1 MLKGDDM
8 SLKRNMVF
16 GIVGLLIPILVLLY
30 AVVYIA
36 LEKNVYHNAADS
48 LEKLSVEAQIYTMN
62 YLEKEAEVET
72 LGPNSLLIAS
82 YLAKRMDVR
91 VQMIGKNGD
100 VVADTQ
106 KGALLHRNIDIRS
119 SLKGKKSYV
128 FEEGDPAPILLFS
141 SPVYYGND
149 VIGSIRFINEL
160 TDEKEVLTNVSW
172 TFLMTSLCLV
182 AAGIFFAIRLAKSLH
197 KPIDQLRQMAHR
209 LANGDYESKI
219 ELNEYVEIAQ
229 LSASFNAMADGI
241 ELHIKQLK
249 EEKEKQKDFLDRIT
263 HELKTPLTA
272 IIGYVDLIPK
282 LQSKEDVQE
291 SLRYVAV
298 ESERLLSLVEE
309 LLKSSK
315 YGTSTFEVSP
325 TVVNIKEL
333 AEEAVSI
340 VKPRLQQF
348 EMEVMNELTEV
359 HVVADFDKTKQIFL
373 NVLDNAIKYSDA
385 TQIRMNVIVNEHEAK
400 VFVHDDGIGMD
411 EGVLAEW
418 NESPGGKVLPS
429 SYGNGYGLYI
439 CQEIMNKQG
448 GSMRIESSEEMG
460 TTIFITFL
468 LPRRME
474 DIKNLK
480 AVK

>member
-1 MLKGDDM
+1 M

-106 KGALLHRNIDIRS
+106 KGALLHRNIDIES

-197 KPIDQLRQMAHR
+197 KPIDQLRQMAYR

-340 VKPRLQQF
+340 VKLRLQQF
-348 EMEVMNELTEV
+348 EIEVMNELTEV

-385 TQIRMNVIVNEHEAK
+385 TQVRMNVIINEKEAK

-411 EGVLAEW
+411 ECVLAEW
-418 NESPGGKVLPS
+418 NESPEGKVLPS

-439 CQEIMNKQG
+439 CQEIVNKQG

-460 TTIFITFL
+460 TAICITFL

>member
-1 MLKGDDM
+1 
-8 SLKRNMVF
+8 
-16 GIVGLLIPILVLLY
+16 
-30 AVVYIA
+30 
-36 LEKNVYHNAADS
+36 
-48 LEKLSVEAQIYTMN
+48 
-62 YLEKEAEVET
+62 
-72 LGPNSLLIAS
+72 
-82 YLAKRMDVR
+82 
-91 VQMIGKNGD
+91 
-100 VVADTQ
+100 
-106 KGALLHRNIDIRS
+106 
-119 SLKGKKSYV
+119 
-128 FEEGDPAPILLFS
+128 
-141 SPVYYGND
+141 
-149 VIGSIRFINEL
+149 
-160 TDEKEVLTNVSW
+160 
-172 TFLMTSLCLV
+172 MTSLCLV
-182 AAGIFFAIRLAKSLH
+182 AAGIFFAVRLARSLH
-197 KPIDQLRQMAHR
+197 RPIDQLRQMAKR

-282 LQSKEDVQE
+282 LHSKEDVQE

-348 EMEVMNELTEV
+348 EIEVINELTDV

-385 TQIRMNVIVNEHEAK
+385 THIRMNVIVSEREAK
-400 VFVHDDGIGMD
+400 VFVHDDGIGID
-411 EGVLAEW
+411 EDVLAEW
-418 NESPGGKVLPS
+418 NGSPGGKMLPS

-448 GSMRIESSEEMG
+448 GSMRIESSEEVG

>member
-1 MLKGDDM
+1 M

-30 AVVYIA
+30 AVVYIS

-106 KGALLHRNIDIRS
+106 KGALLHRNIDIEN

-197 KPIDQLRQMAHR
+197 KPIDQLRQMAHQ

-291 SLRYVAV
+291 SLRYVSV

-333 AEEAVSI
+333 AEEAISI
-340 VKPRLQQF
+340 VKLRLQQF
-348 EMEVMNELTEV
+348 EIEVMKELTEV

-385 TQIRMNVIVNEHEAK
+385 TQVRMNVIINEQEAK

-418 NESPGGKVLPS
+418 NESPEGKVLPS

-439 CQEIMNKQG
+439 CQEIMKKQG

-460 TTIFITFL
+460 TTICMTFL

>member
-1 MLKGDDM
+1 M

-106 KGALLHRNIDIRS
+106 KGALLHRNIDIGS

-291 SLRYVAV
+291 SLRYVSV

-333 AEEAVSI
+333 AEEAISI
-340 VKPRLQQF
+340 VKLRLQQF
-348 EMEVMNELTEV
+348 EIEVMNELTEV

-385 TQIRMNVIVNEHEAK
+385 TQVRMNVIINEQETK

-418 NESPGGKVLPS
+418 NESPEGKVLPS

-439 CQEIMNKQG
+439 CQEIMKKQG

-460 TTIFITFL
+460 TTICITFL

>member
-1 MLKGDDM
+1 M

-106 KGALLHRNIDIRS
+106 KGALLHRNIDIES

-291 SLRYVAV
+291 SLRYVSV

-340 VKPRLQQF
+340 VKLRLQQF
-348 EMEVMNELTEV
+348 EIEVMNELTEV

-385 TQIRMNVIVNEHEAK
+385 TRVRMNVIINEQEAK

-418 NESPGGKVLPS
+418 NESPEGKVLPS

-439 CQEIMNKQG
+439 CQEIMQKQG

-460 TTIFITFL
+460 TTICIIFL

>member
-1 MLKGDDM
+1 M

-106 KGALLHRNIDIRS
+106 KGALLHRNIDIES

-315 YGTSTFEVSP
+315 YGKSTFEVSH

-333 AEEAVSI
+333 AEEAISI
-340 VKPRLQQF
+340 VKLRLQQF
-348 EMEVMNELTEV
+348 EIEVMNELMEV

-385 TQIRMNVIVNEHEAK
+385 TQVRMNVIINEQEAK

-439 CQEIMNKQG
+439 CQEIMKKQG

-460 TTIFITFL
+460 TTICMTFL

>member
-1 MLKGDDM
+1 M

-16 GIVGLLIPILVLLY
+16 GIAGLLIPILCLLY
-30 AVVYIA
+30 TVTYIA
-36 LEKNVYHNAADS
+36 LEKNMYHSAADS

-72 LGPNSLLIAS
+72 LGQSSMLIAS
-82 YLAKRMDVR
+82 YLGKRMDVR

-106 KGALLHRNIDIRS
+106 KGALLHKNIDIDRS
-119 SLKGKKSYV
+119 LQGKKAYV
-128 FEEGDPAPILLFS
+128 FENGDPAPLLLFS
-141 SPVYYGND
+141 SPVYRGNE
-149 VIGSIRFINEL
+149 VIGAIRFIHEL
-160 TDEKEVLTNVSW
+160 KDEKEVLLNVSW
-172 TFLMTSLCLV
+172 TFLVTSLCLV
-182 AAGIFFAIRLAKSLH
+182 AGGIFFAIRLAKSLH
-197 KPIDQLRQMAHR
+197 RPIDQLRQMAKR
-209 LANGDYESKI
+209 LANGDYQSKI

-241 ELHIKQLK
+241 ELHISQLK

-282 LQSKEDVQE
+282 LQSKQDVQE
-291 SLRYVAV
+291 SLHYVSV
-298 ESERLLSLVEE
+298 ESQRLLSLVEE
-309 LLKSSK
+309 LLQSSK

-325 TVVNIKEL
+325 TIVNIKEL
-333 AEEAVSI
+333 AEEAISI

-348 EMEVMNELTEV
+348 EIEVVNELTEA

-373 NVLDNAIKYSDA
+373 NVFDNTIKYSDA
-385 TQIRMNVIVNEHEAK
+385 SQVRMNVVVNEHEAK
-400 VFVHDDGIGMD
+400 VFIYDDGIGMD
-411 EGVLAEW
+411 EGILAEW
-418 NESPGGKVLPS
+418 NRSPKGKVLSS

-448 GSMRIESSEEMG
+448 GSMRIESNEEVG
-460 TTIFITFL
+460 TMVTIIFL
-468 LPRRME
+468 LPRRLE
-474 DIKNLK
+474 YIKNLK
-480 AVK
+480 AVE

>member
-1 MLKGDDM
+1 MLSGDDM

-106 KGALLHRNIDIRS
+106 KGALLHRNIDIES

-172 TFLMTSLCLV
+172 TFLMTSICLV

-291 SLRYVAV
+291 SLRYVSI

-333 AEEAVSI
+333 VEEAISI
-340 VKPRLQQF
+340 VKLRLQQF
-348 EMEVMNELTEV
+348 EIEVMNELTEV

-385 TQIRMNVIVNEHEAK
+385 TQVRMNVIINEQEAK

-418 NESPGGKVLPS
+418 NESPEGKVLPS

-439 CQEIMNKQG
+439 CQEIMKKQG

-460 TTIFITFL
+460 TTICMIFL

>member
-1 MLKGDDM
+1 M

-16 GIVGLLIPILVLLY
+16 GIVGLLIPIFVLLY
-30 AVVYIA
+30 AVVYIT
-36 LEKNVYHNAADS
+36 LEKNMYHNAADS

-62 YLEKEAEVET
+62 YLEKEAEVDT

-106 KGALLHRNIDIRS
+106 KGALLHRNIDIES

-128 FEEGDPAPILLFS
+128 FEEADPAPILLFS

-160 TDEKEVLTNVSW
+160 TGEKEVLTNVSW

-182 AAGIFFAIRLAKSLH
+182 ATGIFFAIRLAKSLH
-197 KPIDQLRQMAHR
+197 KPIDQLRQMAQR
-209 LANGDYESKI
+209 LANGDYKSKI

-241 ELHIKQLK
+241 ELHIKQLQ

-282 LQSKEDVQE
+282 LHSKEDVQE

-333 AEEAVSI
+333 VEEAVSI
-340 VKPRLQQF
+340 VKPRLNQF
-348 EMEVMNELTEV
+348 EIEVINELTDV

-385 TQIRMNVIVNEHEAK
+385 SHIRMNVIVNEHEAK
-400 VFVHDDGIGMD
+400 VFVHDDGIGID
-411 EGVLAEW
+411 EVVLAEW
-418 NESPGGKVLPS
+418 NESPKGKALPS

-439 CQEIMNKQG
+439 CQEIMSKQG
-448 GSMRIESSEEMG
+448 GSMRIESSEEVG

>member
-1 MLKGDDM
+1 M

-16 GIVGLLIPILVLLY
+16 GIVGLLIPILFLLY
-30 AVVYIA
+30 TVVYIA
-36 LEKNVYHNAADS
+36 LEKNMYHNAADS

-106 KGALLHRNIDIRS
+106 KGALLHRNVDIERS
-119 SLKGKKSYV
+119 LQGKKAYV

-149 VIGSIRFINEL
+149 VIGGIRFINEL
-160 TDEKEVLTNVSW
+160 TDEKEVLTNVSY
-172 TFLMTSLCLV
+172 TFLITSLCLV

-197 KPIDQLRQMAHR
+197 RPIDQLRQMAQR

-291 SLRYVAV
+291 SLRYVSV
-298 ESERLLSLVEE
+298 ESHRLLSLVEE

-333 AEEAVSI
+333 AEEAISI

-348 EMEVMNELTEV
+348 EIEVMNELMDV

-385 TQIRMNVIVNEHEAK
+385 TQIRMNVIVNKHEAK
-400 VFVHDDGIGMD
+400 VFVHDDGIGID
-411 EGVLAEW
+411 EGLLAEW

>member
-1 MLKGDDM
+1 M

-106 KGALLHRNIDIRS
+106 KGALLHRNIDIES

-291 SLRYVAV
+291 SLRYVSV

-333 AEEAVSI
+333 VEEAVSI
-340 VKPRLQQF
+340 VKLRLQQF
-348 EMEVMNELTEV
+348 EIEVMNELTEV

-385 TQIRMNVIVNEHEAK
+385 TRVRMNVIINEKEAK

-411 EGVLAEW
+411 ECVLAEW
-418 NESPGGKVLPS
+418 NESPEGKVLPS

-439 CQEIMNKQG
+439 CQEIMKKQG

-460 TTIFITFL
+460 TTICITFL

>member
-1 MLKGDDM
+1 M

-106 KGALLHRNIDIRS
+106 KGALLHRNIDIES

-197 KPIDQLRQMAHR
+197 RPIDQLRQMAHR

-340 VKPRLQQF
+340 VKLRLQQF
-348 EMEVMNELTEV
+348 EIEVMNELMEV

-385 TQIRMNVIVNEHEAK
+385 TQVRMNVIINEQEAK
-400 VFVHDDGIGMD
+400 IFVHDDGIGMD
-411 EGVLAEW
+411 EG
-418 NESPGGKVLPS
+418 
-429 SYGNGYGLYI
+429 
-439 CQEIMNKQG
+439 
-448 GSMRIESSEEMG
+448 
-460 TTIFITFL
+460 
-468 LPRRME
+468 
-474 DIKNLK
+474 
-480 AVK
+480 

>member
-1 MLKGDDM
+1 M

-106 KGALLHRNIDIRS
+106 KGALLHRNIDIES

-340 VKPRLQQF
+340 VKLRLQQF
-348 EMEVMNELTEV
+348 EIEVMNELMEV

-385 TQIRMNVIVNEHEAK
+385 TQVRMNVIINEQEAK
-400 VFVHDDGIGMD
+400 VFVYDDGIGMD

-418 NESPGGKVLPS
+418 NESPEGKVLPS

-439 CQEIMNKQG
+439 CQEIMKKQG

-460 TTIFITFL
+460 TTICMTFL

>member
-1 MLKGDDM
+1 M
-8 SLKRNMVF
+8 
-16 GIVGLLIPILVLLY
+16 
-30 AVVYIA
+30 
-36 LEKNVYHNAADS
+36 
-48 LEKLSVEAQIYTMN
+48 
-62 YLEKEAEVET
+62 
-72 LGPNSLLIAS
+72 
-82 YLAKRMDVR
+82 
-91 VQMIGKNGD
+91 
-100 VVADTQ
+100 
-106 KGALLHRNIDIRS
+106 
-119 SLKGKKSYV
+119 
-128 FEEGDPAPILLFS
+128 FS

-160 TDEKEVLTNVSW
+160 TGEKEVLTNVSW

-182 AAGIFFAIRLAKSLH
+182 ATGIFFAIRLAKSLH
-197 KPIDQLRQMAHR
+197 KPIDQLRQMAQR
-209 LANGDYESKI
+209 LANGDYKSKI

-241 ELHIKQLK
+241 ELHIKQLQ

-340 VKPRLQQF
+340 VKPRLNQF
-348 EMEVMNELTEV
+348 EIEVVNELTDV

-385 TQIRMNVIVNEHEAK
+385 SHIRMNVIVNEHEAK
-400 VFVHDDGIGMD
+400 VFVHDDGIGID
-411 EGVLAEW
+411 EVVLAEW
-418 NESPGGKVLPS
+418 NESPKGKALPS

-448 GSMRIESSEEMG
+448 GSMRIESSEEIG

-474 DIKNLK
+474 DIKT
-480 AVK
+480 

>member
-1 MLKGDDM
+1 M

-106 KGALLHRNIDIRS
+106 KGALLHRNIDIES

-182 AAGIFFAIRLAKSLH
+182 ATGIFFAIRLAKSLH

-282 LQSKEDVQE
+282 LQSEEDVQE

-340 VKPRLQQF
+340 VKLRLQQF
-348 EMEVMNELTEV
+348 EIEVMNELMEV

-385 TQIRMNVIVNEHEAK
+385 TQVRMNVIINEQEAK

-418 NESPGGKVLPS
+418 NESPEGKVLPS

-439 CQEIMNKQG
+439 CQGIMKKQG

-460 TTIFITFL
+460 TTICMTFV

>member
-1 MLKGDDM
+1 M

-106 KGALLHRNIDIRS
+106 KGALLHRNIDIES

-291 SLRYVAV
+291 SLRYVSV

-333 AEEAVSI
+333 AEEAISI
-340 VKPRLQQF
+340 VKLRLQQF
-348 EMEVMNELTEV
+348 EIEVMNELTEV

-385 TQIRMNVIVNEHEAK
+385 TRVRMNVIINEQEAK

-418 NESPGGKVLPS
+418 NESPEGKVLPS

-439 CQEIMNKQG
+439 CQEIMKKQG

-460 TTIFITFL
+460 TTICMTFL

>member
-1 MLKGDDM
+1 M

-30 AVVYIA
+30 AVMYIA

-106 KGALLHRNIDIRS
+106 KGALLHRNIDIES

-291 SLRYVAV
+291 SLHYVAV

-333 AEEAVSI
+333 AEEAISI
-340 VKPRLQQF
+340 VKLRLQQF
-348 EMEVMNELTEV
+348 EIEVMNELTEV

-385 TQIRMNVIVNEHEAK
+385 TRVRMNVIINEQEAK

-418 NESPGGKVLPS
+418 NESPEGKVLPS

-439 CQEIMNKQG
+439 CQEIMKKQG

-460 TTIFITFL
+460 TTICMTFL

>member
-1 MLKGDDM
+1 M

-106 KGALLHRNIDIRS
+106 KGALLHRNIDIGS

-333 AEEAVSI
+333 AEEAISI
-340 VKPRLQQF
+340 VKLRLQQF
-348 EMEVMNELTEV
+348 EIEVMNELTEV

-385 TQIRMNVIVNEHEAK
+385 TRVRMNVIINEQEAK

-411 EGVLAEW
+411 EDVLAEW
-418 NESPGGKVLPS
+418 NESPEGKVLPS

-439 CQEIMNKQG
+439 CQEIMKKQG

-460 TTIFITFL
+460 TTICIIFL

>member
-1 MLKGDDM
+1 M

-16 GIVGLLIPILVLLY
+16 GIVGLLIPILFLLY
-30 AVVYIA
+30 TVIYIS
-36 LEKNVYHNAADS
+36 LEKNMYHNAAGS

-62 YLEKEAEVET
+62 YLEKEADMET

-100 VVADTQ
+100 VVADTE
-106 KGALLHRNIDIRS
+106 KGALLHKNVDIDQ
-119 SLKGKKSYV
+119 SLRGKKAYV
-128 FEEGDPAPILLFS
+128 FENVDPAPLLLFS
-141 SPVYYGND
+141 SPVYYGSD
-149 VIGSIRFINEL
+149 VIGAIRFINEL
-160 TDEKEVLTNVSW
+160 QDEKEVLMNVSW
-172 TFLMTSLCLV
+172 TFLITSICLV
-182 AAGIFFAIRLAKSLH
+182 AGGIFFAIRLAKSLH
-197 KPIDQLRQMAHR
+197 KPIDQLRQMAKR
-209 LANGDYESKI
+209 LANGDYKSKI

-229 LSASFNAMADGI
+229 LSASFNVMADAI
-241 ELHIKQLK
+241 ELHITQLK

-282 LQSKEDVQE
+282 LQSTRDVEE
-291 SLRYVAV
+291 SLQYVSI
-298 ESERLLSLVEE
+298 ESHRLLSLVEE
-309 LLKSSK
+309 LLQSSK

-325 TVVNIKEL
+325 TIVDIKTI
-333 AEEAVSI
+333 AEEAISI
-340 VKPRLQQF
+340 VKPRLEQY
-348 EMEVMNELTEV
+348 EIEVINELTEV
-359 HVVADFDKTKQIFL
+359 QVVADFDKTKQIFL
-373 NVLDNAIKYSDA
+373 NMFDNAIKYSDA
-385 TQIRMNVIVNEHEAK
+385 TQMRMNVVVNEEEAK
-400 VFVHDDGIGMD
+400 VLIHDDGIGMD
-411 EGVLAEW
+411 EAILAEW
-418 NESPGGKVLPS
+418 NRSPKGKVLSS
-429 SYGNGYGLYI
+429 SYGNGYGLFI

-460 TTIFITFL
+460 TMITITFL

>member
-1 MLKGDDM
+1 M

-106 KGALLHRNIDIRS
+106 KGALLHRNIDIES

-340 VKPRLQQF
+340 VKLRLQQF
-348 EMEVMNELTEV
+348 EIEVMNELMEV

-385 TQIRMNVIVNEHEAK
+385 TQVRMNVIINEQEAK
-400 VFVHDDGIGMD
+400 IFVHDDGIGMD

-418 NESPGGKVLPS
+418 NESPEGKVLPS

-439 CQEIMNKQG
+439 CQEIMKKQG

-460 TTIFITFL
+460 TTICMTFL